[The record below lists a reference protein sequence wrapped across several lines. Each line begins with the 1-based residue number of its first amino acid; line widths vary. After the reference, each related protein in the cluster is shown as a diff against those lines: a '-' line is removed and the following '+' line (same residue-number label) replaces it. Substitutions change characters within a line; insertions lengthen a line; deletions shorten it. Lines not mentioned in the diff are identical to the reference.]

1 MSARDGGA
9 VLARPDRDR
18 GAGRQRPY
26 RQSLALGQRAGRRSV
41 CKLRG
46 MVRIAQPPRGADSRP
61 PEHDARTEPAGW
73 LFLVCVILLTVLACV
88 A

>member
-1 MSARDGGA
+1 M
-9 VLARPDRDR
+9 DRIAYRHR
-18 GAGRQRPY
+18 GAGH
-26 RQSLALGQRAGRRSV
+26 
-41 CKLRG
+41 
-46 MVRIAQPPRGADSRP
+46 RP